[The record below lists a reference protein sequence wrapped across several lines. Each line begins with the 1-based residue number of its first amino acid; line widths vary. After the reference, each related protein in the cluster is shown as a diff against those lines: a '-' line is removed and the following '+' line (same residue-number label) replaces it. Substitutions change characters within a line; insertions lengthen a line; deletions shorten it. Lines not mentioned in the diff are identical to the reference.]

1 MLRRLYS
8 HVWRLCSHV
17 GRLYSHVGEAMRYVG
32 EAMRYVVEAICVLFP
47 IIIPSQPKSSSE
59 LFCAV
64 GWVVAIKG

>member
-17 GRLYSHVGEAMRYVG
+17 GRLYSHVG